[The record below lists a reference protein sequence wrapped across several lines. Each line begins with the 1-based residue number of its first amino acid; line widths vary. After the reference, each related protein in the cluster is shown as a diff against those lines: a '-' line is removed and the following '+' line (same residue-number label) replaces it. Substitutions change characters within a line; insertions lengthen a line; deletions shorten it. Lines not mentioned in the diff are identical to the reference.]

1 MGRSLFRWVSV
12 EHVTLCNWGYPA
24 QLNFFFLEVT
34 QCPGTPKDAVA
45 QGQSHEAEERVQL
58 QDSQARAPQGAM
70 VFDCQ
75 EEPGE
80 YLAFKKKKKRFKACK
95 YYLPLQNGVR
105 TTKW

>member
-58 QDSQARAPQGAM
+58 QDSQARAPQGAT

-75 EEPGE
+75 VNIWH
-80 YLAFKKKKKRFKACK
+80 LKKKKRFKACK